1 MTRKTGVVGRFFAG
15 VGMLM
20 RGFGFWARRPGIML
34 LGLIPA
40 AIVFVVI
47 LGALVALG
55 FSMPTLTG
63 WLTPFADDWADPWPD
78 LIRAA
83 VGAILFAAAIVL
95 AAVTF
100 TALTLAVGDPF
111 YERIWHAVE
120 LEVGGALPEHDLGF
134 WRSVRDSA
142 KLIGLGMVA
151 AIAVGLSG
159 FVPLVGAVLAPTLG
173 VLLSGRLLAME
184 LSSRAFEARGIA
196 GSTRRAILRGHR
208 AQVLGFGVA
217 TQLCFMI
224 PLGAVFAMPA
234 AVAGSTL
241 LARSALDA
249 AAASAAGAGAAIG
262 PPPAP
267 ATGIPP
273 QAGHAVEP

>member
-1 MTRKTGVVGRFFAG
+1 MVGRFFAG

-47 LGALVALG
+47 VGALVALG
-55 FSMPTLTG
+55 FSMPVLTD
-63 WLTPFADDWADPWPD
+63 WLTPFADEWADPWPD
-78 LIRAA
+78 VIRAA

-120 LEVGGALPEHDLGF
+120 LEVGGTVPEHDLGF
-134 WRSVRDSA
+134 WRSARDSL
-142 KLIGLGMVA
+142 KLIGLGLIA

-159 FVPLVGAVLAPTLG
+159 FVPVVGAVLAPTLG
-173 VLLSGRLLAME
+173 VILSGRLLAME

-196 GSTRRAILRGHR
+196 GSTRRMILRGHR
-208 AQVLGFGVA
+208 AQLLGFGLA
-217 TQLCFMI
+217 AQLCFMV

-241 LARSALDA
+241 LARSALEA
-249 AAASAAGAGAAIG
+249 AAGGAATATTPTPT
-262 PPPAP
+262 PP
-267 ATGIPP
+267 GI
-273 QAGHAVEP
+273 QS

>member
-1 MTRKTGVVGRFFAG
+1 MTRVTGVVGRFFAG
-15 VGMLM
+15 VGMLL

-40 AIVFVVI
+40 AIVFIVI
-47 LGALVALG
+47 VGALVALG
-55 FSMPTLTG
+55 FSMPALTD
-63 WLTPFADDWADPWPD
+63 WLTPFADDWADPWPEV
-78 LIRAA
+78 IRAA

-120 LEVGGALPEHDLGF
+120 LEVGGAVPEHDLGF

-142 KLIGLGMVA
+142 KLIGLGLVA
-151 AIAVGLSG
+151 AIAVALTG
-159 FVPLVGAVLAPTLG
+159 FLPVVGAVLAPTLG

-196 GSTRRAILRGHR
+196 GPMRRAILKGHR
-208 AQVLGFGVA
+208 AQLLGFGVA

-234 AVAGSTL
+234 AVAGATL
-241 LARSALDA
+241 LARSALESAAAGSA
-249 AAASAAGAGAAIG
+249 AAAVTTPAQT
-262 PPPAP
+262 PP
-267 ATGIPP
+267 GL
-273 QAGHAVEP
+273 QA